1 VSGGGDTSAFA
12 SPMKMFEYLAAGR
25 VILSS
30 DLPVLREVLN
40 EDNAIL
46 LPPEDP
52 RAWDAALQEIR
63 RAPQRAAQLAAK
75 AQKDAQ
81 RFSWVERARHALE
94 GLSAPER
101 IHVQG

>member
-1 VSGGGDTSAFA
+1 MGRKLENVRLLGFVSPPRLPLVRAAGEVLLLPYGRAITVSGGGDTTAFA

-40 EDNAIL
+40 EGNAIL

-52 RAWDAALQEIR
+52 AAW
-63 RAPQRAAQLAAK
+63 RAA
-75 AQKDAQ
+75 
-81 RFSWVERARHALE
+81 VEE
-94 GLSAPER
+94 G
-101 IHVQG
+101 